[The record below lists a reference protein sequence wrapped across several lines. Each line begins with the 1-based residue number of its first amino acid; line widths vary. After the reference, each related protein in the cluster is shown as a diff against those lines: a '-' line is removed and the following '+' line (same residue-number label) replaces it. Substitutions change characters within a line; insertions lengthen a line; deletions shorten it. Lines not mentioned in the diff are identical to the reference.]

1 MGKVC
6 TSKNKG
12 KGINQFEY
20 SWIIESLMFIMNC
33 IKPESKMSKFTINLS
48 MDHLREMKRAL
59 KYLRYIMD
67 YELHYTDYLVVL
79 EGYSNVN

>member
-1 MGKVC
+1 
-6 TSKNKG
+6 
-12 KGINQFEY
+12 
-20 SWIIESLMFIMNC
+20 
-33 IKPESKMSKFTINLS
+33 
-48 MDHLREMKRAL
+48 LREMKRAL